1 MDNELSP
8 GLSIIHANRLEDL
21 RELVA
26 HWTVSHPLRPLEPEL
41 FIVQSN
47 GMAQWLKLALAA
59 DEGAGICAAVDMQL
73 PARFLWAAYRAVL
86 GGDEV
91 PSASPFDKSRLLWR
105 LLRMLPA
112 LCREESFSALAKF
125 LEADHDFRKH
135 YQLACRLA
143 DLYDQYQV
151 YRADWLAD
159 WARGINR
166 LNGPRGPVPLPGEQV
181 WQAELWR
188 RLLDDVP
195 VAERQGSR
203 AALHQRFMR
212 AVEAGGPRPGL
223 LPRRVIV
230 FGISSMPRQFLEALH
245 GLAEYCQVLVFVHNP
260 CRHYWADII
269 EDRELLPGAGS
280 RHQRKDMPPDLAP
293 ELLHQHVNPLLAA
306 WGKQGRD
313 YIGLLYGYDRPDS
326 YRHNFAEIDLFS
338 DFCTTSESA
347 SLLHQV
353 QQGILDLTPLP
364 TADRKTIIAA
374 DDDSITFQLACSR
387 QREVEILHDWLL
399 SIFDEQ
405 PELRPRDIIIMMP
418 DVEAYAP
425 HIEAV
430 FTHAPDDPRYLP
442 FSIAD
447 GSGQGGAQALTAL
460 GTLLRLPESRFTS
473 GDILDLL
480 EVSAC
485 RARFGLNAS
494 DLPRLEEW
502 LVGAG
507 VRWGLNAEQRQTL
520 DLPLAF
526 EENTWRFGLK
536 RMLLGYAVGEGPA
549 WHGIEPYVGGSGLE
563 AELVGNLARLI
574 EVLEHHWRLLR
585 RPAAPDEWG
594 ERIRNLTADFFEFS
608 LSEDIVF
615 GQSLEN
621 LLEQWL
627 NDCEVAG
634 FNHEL
639 PAVVVTD
646 MLLAALE
653 QSSISQRFLAG
664 MVNFCTLMPMRAI
677 PFKVVGLLGM
687 NDADYPRHYPAPD
700 FDLMAAAS
708 NYRPGDRS
716 RREDDRY
723 LFLEALLAARERL
736 YISYI
741 GRNARDNSSRAPSVL
756 VGQLRDYLA
765 AGWRTA
771 DSRREADLLL
781 RLTKL
786 HPLQP
791 FSRLYFSGTDN
802 LFTYA
807 GEWADIHADTG
818 EPKGEDKPL
827 PAVNSTTAIGC
838 GQLIALLKNTIRVF
852 YNYRL
857 GVYFD
862 EPAAP
867 ADGSEPFSLDALSN
881 YSMSNELLS
890 SALAVPPEERDR
902 VLTERAA
909 ALRRAGELPLAGFGE
924 LAAARLRNTVSLVLE
939 NEQKLMN
946 QWPLAAG
953 EREIC
958 LSFTLHGQER
968 RLEDWIS
975 ELRRDDKGS
984 GLLARWEVSY
994 KANDK
999 RDKTGLYRRML
1010 YLWIRHLTACGA
1022 GIELR
1027 SYLVSPDGIVKLP
1040 PLPEVEARQELAS
1053 LVEYWFSAL
1062 CFPLPLSLKTALT
1075 WLMVR
1080 GGGERAEAAARK
1092 VYDGDSFNRG
1102 ERGYDLYSRRSYGD
1116 FKALMSAPEP
1126 GFTELASAIYGPLV
1140 NMTLDVK
1147 KNRADGAVCEN

>member
-1 MDNELSP
+1 MDNELNP

-26 HWTVSHPLRPLEPEL
+26 RWTVSHPLRPLEPEL

-86 GGDEV
+86 GEDEV
-91 PSASPFDKSRLLWR
+91 PPASSFDKSRLLWR

-112 LCREESFSALAKF
+112 LCREESFSTLAKF
-125 LEADHDFRKH
+125 LKADNDFRKH

-159 WARGINR
+159 WARGIDR
-166 LNGPRGPVPLPGEQV
+166 LKGPRGAVPLPAEQL
-181 WQAELWR
+181 WQAGLWR

-195 VAERQGSR
+195 AAERQGSR

-212 AVEAGGPRPGL
+212 AVKAGGPRPGL

-245 GLAEYCQVLVFVHNP
+245 GLAVYCQVLIFVHNP

-269 EDRELLPGAGS
+269 EDRELLPSAGF
-280 RHQRKDMPPDLAP
+280 RHQRKDMPSDLPP

-313 YIGLLYGYDRPDS
+313 YIGLLSGYDRPDS

-338 DFCTTSESA
+338 NFCTTSENA
-347 SLLHQV
+347 GLLHQV
-353 QQGILDLTPLP
+353 QQGILDLSPLP
-364 TADRKTIIAA
+364 DAERKTVIAA
-374 DDDSITFQLACSR
+374 DDNSITFQLACSR

-405 PELRPRDIIIMMP
+405 PELRPRDIIVMMP
-418 DVEAYAP
+418 DVEVYAP

-430 FTHAPDDPRYLP
+430 FTLAPDDPRYLP

-447 GSGQGGAQALTAL
+447 GSSQGGAQALTAL
-460 GTLLRLPESRFTS
+460 SMLLRLPESRFTS

-480 EVSAC
+480 EVPAC
-485 RARFGLNAS
+485 RARFGLHAA
-494 DLPRLEEW
+494 DLPQLEEW
-502 LVGAG
+502 LAGAG
-507 VRWGLNAEQRQTL
+507 VRWGLDAEQRQAF
-520 DLPLAF
+520 DLPLIF
-526 EENTWRFGLK
+526 EENSWRFGLK
-536 RMLLGYAVGEGPA
+536 RLLLGYAVGEGQA
-549 WHGIEPYVGGSGLE
+549 WHNIEPYAGVSGLE
-563 AELVGNLARLI
+563 AELIGNLARLI
-574 EVLEHHWRLLR
+574 EVLEHHWRILR

-594 ERIRNLTADFFEFS
+594 QRLRNLTADFFEFS
-608 LSEDIVF
+608 LNEDIVF
-615 GQSLEN
+615 GQSLDD

-627 NDCEVAG
+627 DDCQAAG

-639 PAVVVTD
+639 PAAVVAD

-687 NDADYPRHYPAPD
+687 NDGDYPRYYPAPD

-723 LFLEALLAARERL
+723 LFLEALLSARERL

-741 GRNARDNSSRAPSVL
+741 GRNVRDNSSRAPSVL

-771 DSRREADLLL
+771 DSDREADLLAG
-781 RLTKL
+781 LTRL

-791 FSRLYFSGTDN
+791 FSRLYFSADN
-802 LFTYA
+802 DLFTYA
-807 GEWADIHADTG
+807 GEWSDIHTG
-818 EPKGEDKPL
+818 SGPPPGAAGIL
-827 PAVNSTTAIGC
+827 PGAASPGVIGC
-838 GQLIALLKNTIRVF
+838 RQLISLLKSPARVF

-862 EPAAP
+862 ELAAP
-867 ADGSEPFSLDALSN
+867 VDDSEPFSLDALAV
-881 YSMSNELLS
+881 YSFSNELLS
-890 SALAVPPEERDR
+890 SALAAEPDDRDR

-924 LAAARLRNTVSLVLE
+924 LTAARLRQTARLILT
-939 NEQKLMN
+939 NEEELMS

-953 EREIC
+953 DREIR
-958 LSFTLHGQER
+958 LSLLPRGREQQ
-968 RLEDWIS
+968 LEDW
-975 ELRRDDKGS
+975 LS
-984 GLLARWEVSY
+984 GLRQRDEKDTGPLARWEFSY
-994 KANDK
+994 KECGGK
-999 RDKTGLYRRML
+999 DKTGCCRRML
-1010 YLWIRHLTACGA
+1010 SLWVRHLTACAA
-1022 GIELR
+1022 GIELY
-1027 SYLVSPDGIVKLP
+1027 SYLIGPDKNVELP
-1040 PLPEVEARQELAS
+1040 PLPEARARQELTG
-1053 LVEYWFSAL
+1053 LMEYWQLAL
-1062 CFPLPLSLKTALT
+1062 RLPLPLSLKTALT
-1075 WLMVR
+1075 WVISK
-1080 GGGERAEAAARK
+1080 GGAEKRLAAARK
-1092 VYDGDSFNRG
+1092 AYEGDSFNQG
-1102 ERGYDLYSRRSYGD
+1102 ERDYDPCIRRSYAD
-1116 FKALMSAPEP
+1116 FEALMAGPEP
-1126 GFTELASAIYGPLV
+1126 GFTALAAAIYEPLARIV
-1140 NMTLDVK
+1140 SNL
-1147 KNRADGAVCEN
+1147 

>member
-1 MDNELSP
+1 MDNELNP
-8 GLSIIHANRLEDL
+8 GLSIIHSNRLEDL
-21 RELVA
+21 RELVVR
-26 HWTVSHPLRPLEPEL
+26 WTVNHPLHPLEPEL

-59 DEGAGICAAVDMQL
+59 DEGGGICAAVDMQL

-86 GGDEV
+86 GEDEV
-91 PSASPFDKSRLLWR
+91 PSASSYDKSRLLWR

-112 LCREESFSALAKF
+112 LCREETFTALAKF
-125 LEADHDFRKH
+125 LKVDNDFRKH
-135 YQLACRLA
+135 YQLACRLT

-159 WARGINR
+159 WARGIDR
-166 LNGPRGPVPLPGEQV
+166 LNGPRGAVSLPAEQV

-188 RLLDDVP
+188 RLLADVP
-195 VAERQGSR
+195 AAERQGSR

-212 AVEAGGPRPGL
+212 AIEADDPRPGQ

-245 GLAEYCQVLVFVHNP
+245 GLAKYCQILIFVHNP

-269 EDRELLPGAGS
+269 EDRELLPIEGP
-280 RHQRKDMPPDLAP
+280 RHHRKNMPPDLAP

-326 YRHNFAEIDLFS
+326 YRHNFAEIDLFN
-338 DFCTTSESA
+338 DFAVSESA
-347 SLLHQV
+347 CLLQQV
-353 QQGILDLTPLP
+353 QQGILDLSPLP
-364 TADRKTIIAA
+364 AADRKTVIAA
-374 DDDSITFQLACSR
+374 DDDSISFQLAYSR
-387 QREVEILHDWLL
+387 QREVEILHDSLL
-399 SIFDEQ
+399 SIFEGQ
-405 PELRPRDIIIMMP
+405 PELRPRDIIVMMP

-430 FTHAPDDPRYLP
+430 FTYATDDLRYIP

-447 GSGQGGAQALTAL
+447 SPGRGGAQALTAL
-460 GTLLRLPESRFTS
+460 GALLHLPQSRFTV
-473 GDILDLL
+473 GDIMDLL
-480 EVSAC
+480 EVPAC
-485 RARFGLNAS
+485 RARFALSEN

-502 LVGAG
+502 LTGAG
-507 VRWGLNAEQRQTL
+507 VRWGLDAGQRQAL
-520 DLPLAF
+520 DLPPAF
-526 EENTWRFGLK
+526 EENSWRFGLR
-536 RMLLGYAVGEGPA
+536 RMLLGYAVGEGQA
-549 WHGIEPYVGGSGLE
+549 WHGIEPYAGGSGLE
-563 AELVGNLARLI
+563 AELVGNLARLL
-574 EVLEHHWRLLR
+574 EVLEHHWRILR
-585 RPAAPDEWG
+585 RPAAPGEWG
-594 ERIRNLTADFFEFS
+594 ERIRNLTADFFQFS
-608 LSEDIVF
+608 VSEDIIF
-615 GQSLEN
+615 GQHLED

-627 NDCEVAG
+627 DDCQAAG

-639 PAVVVTD
+639 PLAVVAD
-646 MLLAALE
+646 MLLTALE

-677 PFKVVGLLGM
+677 PFKVVCLLGM
-687 NDADYPRHYPAPD
+687 NDGDYPRHYPAPD

-723 LFLEALLAARERL
+723 LFLEALLSARERL

-771 DSRREADLLL
+771 DSDRETDLLSK
-781 RLTKL
+781 LTTQ

-791 FSRLYFSGTDN
+791 FSRLYFSGADDF
-802 LFTYA
+802 FTYA
-807 GEWADIHADTG
+807 GEWSDMHTVT
-818 EPKGEDKPL
+818 EQSKGGDKAL
-827 PAVNSTTAIGC
+827 PGVSSTAAIGC
-838 GQLIALLKNTIRVF
+838 RQLITLLKSPMRVF

-867 ADGSEPFSLDALSN
+867 ADYSEPFRLNALAVYSL
-881 YSMSNELLS
+881 SNELLS
-890 SALAVPPEERDR
+890 SALAVQPEDRDR

-924 LAAARLRNTVSLVLE
+924 LTAVRLRDTARLVLE

-958 LSFTLHGQER
+958 LSLPLHGREE
-968 RLEDWIS
+968 RLEDWVGG
-975 ELRRDDKGS
+975 LRRRDDKGS
-984 GLLARWEVSY
+984 GPLARWEVSY
-994 KANDK
+994 KAYDYK
-999 RDKTGLYRRML
+999 DKTGRYRRL
-1010 YLWIRHLTACGA
+1010 LSLWIRHLTACAA
-1022 GIELR
+1022 GIELY
-1027 SYLVSPDGIVKLP
+1027 SYLAAPDGIVELT
-1040 PLPEVEARQELAS
+1040 PLSEVKARQELAN
-1053 LVEYWFSAL
+1053 LTEYWFLAL
-1062 CFPLPLSLKTALT
+1062 RLPLPLSLKTALT
-1075 WLMVR
+1075 WLTGK
-1080 GGGERAEAAARK
+1080 GGAEKSLAAARK
-1092 VYDGDSFNRG
+1092 VYEGDSFNKG
-1102 ERGYDLYSRRSYGD
+1102 ERDYDLYISRSYAD
-1116 FKALMSAPEP
+1116 FKALTAGPEP
-1126 GFTELASAIYGPLV
+1126 GFTVLAAAIYGPLV
-1140 NMTLDVK
+1140 NM
-1147 KNRADGAVCEN
+1147 AI